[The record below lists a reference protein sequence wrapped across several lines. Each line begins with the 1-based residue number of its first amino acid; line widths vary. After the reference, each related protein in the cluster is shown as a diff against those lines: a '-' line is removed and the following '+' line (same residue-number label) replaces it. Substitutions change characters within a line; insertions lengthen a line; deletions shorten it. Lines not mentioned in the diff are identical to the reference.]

1 MRKPGGLLVIIFL
14 GLTMLSFGQQN
25 VNLATALQEQQ
36 IKAVNRTLS
45 IYDKH
50 PDAVEMNAAEGD
62 GLGILKEIEFETG
75 TIEIELLG
83 ENNPGRSFIGIAFN
97 IQDEETFEAIYF
109 RPFNF
114 VATEQAR
121 KDHMVQYVNHPEY
134 TWYKLREERTME
146 FENEIPAPPDPDAW
160 FKAIIKVSEKHVA
173 VFMDEDAEPVLKVE
187 RLTTLKS
194 QKLGLWVGHGS
205 SGRFRN
211 LAIHAD

>member
-1 MRKPGGLLVIIFL
+1 MRKPTALLVIVFL
-14 GLTMLSFGQQN
+14 CMTMLSFGQQKI
-25 VNLATALQEQQ
+25 NLATALQEQQ

-45 IYDKH
+45 IYEKH
-50 PDAVEMNAAEGD
+50 PEAVEMNAGEGD
-62 GLGILKEIEFETG
+62 GLAVLKELTFETG
-75 TIEIELLG
+75 TIEVELLG

-97 IQDEETFEAIYF
+97 IQDDETFEAIYF

-121 KDHMVQYVNHPEY
+121 KDHMVQYIHHPVY

-173 VFMDEDAEPVLKVE
+173 VFMDEGAEPVLKVE

-194 QKLGLWVGHGS
+194 QKLGLWVGNGS

-211 LAIHAD
+211 LVLF